1 MEETIASV
9 RLLCEYAPF
18 VGRTY
23 ALTTFLLLTKI
34 MKVRAVPHPEV
45 FTDNIFGPSRPVNV
59 HSPYEKVAFIE
70 YDTIQPP
77 PPLKNPSHATVPLI

>member
-23 ALTTFLLLTKI
+23 ALTTFLLLTKS

-59 HSPYEKVAFIE
+59 GHEFP
-70 YDTIQPP
+70 QPIR
-77 PPLKNPSHATVPLI
+77 KGGFYRV